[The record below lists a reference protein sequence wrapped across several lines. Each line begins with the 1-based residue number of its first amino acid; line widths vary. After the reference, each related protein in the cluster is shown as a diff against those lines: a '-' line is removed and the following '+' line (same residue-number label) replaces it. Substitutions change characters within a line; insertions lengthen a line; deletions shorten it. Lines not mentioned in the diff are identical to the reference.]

1 MRFCDHAAALS
12 DLRRIMSGTRGTWG
26 VLCGTQRGLLSI
38 LAFLMLFQAYA
49 LRLVMSVA
57 IIPIAKEY
65 GYDDSGTGL
74 VLSSFFIGYMVL
86 QIPAGTLGAWY
97 GGRRIFTLGI
107 LVPSLLTALTPL
119 LAGSLPGLVALRIA
133 IGLTEGVSYPSLH
146 ALMGRW
152 VPAGERSVLLGV
164 MWSGAFMGSALT
176 LPVAGALCSTLG
188 WRSAFYFYAALGVA
202 VAALF
207 WVFTADSP
215 ETHPRIAQ
223 EEVDYIAAHREE
235 HKGAAG
241 GEDPA
246 GDAAPLLLPEDAAA
260 ARSSSSSTSASTLG
274 QATPVPVLRIL
285 LCPPALAC
293 FAAHTTHNW
302 TFYLLLTWL
311 PNYMKA
317 RLGLDLEASTGLAVL
332 PYLACFVGSTL
343 GGGASDWLIAR
354 GWRVATVRKAVLVVG
369 EMVPAAALVAA
380 GYTTDV
386 TTAIA
391 LLTLAL
397 GANGM
402 SQTAYACTPLDIAP
416 HLGGVLMGMQ
426 NTLATIPGIV
436 APLVAG
442 AIVEGR
448 KGQAAPW
455 QEIFYLAGAVATAGV
470 LVYAA
475 LATDQVAPS
484 LQPGYT
490 GPWVCGTGR
499 RARGK
504 GEEGEEGGE
513 A

>member
-1 MRFCDHAAALS
+1 MEA
-12 DLRRIMSGTRGTWG
+12 LRRSC
-26 VLCGTQRGLLSI
+26 VLLCTTQRGILSLLS
-38 LAFLMLFQAYA
+38 FLMLFQAYA
-49 LRLVMSVA
+49 IRVVMSVA
-57 IIPIAKEY
+57 IIPIAKEFA
-65 GYDDSGTGL
+65 YDDNAAGL
-74 VLSSFFIGYMVL
+74 VLSSFFIGYMML

-97 GGRRIFTLGI
+97 GGRRIFALGI
-107 LVPSLLTALTPL
+107 LLPSLLTALTPL
-119 LAGSLPGLVALRIA
+119 LAGNLTALVALRI
-133 IGLTEGVSYPSLH
+133 ITGLTEGVSYPALH

-152 VPAGERSVLLGV
+152 VPAAERSFLLGV

-207 WVFTADSP
+207 WALTADSP

-223 EEVDYIAAHREE
+223 EEADYIVAHRKE
-235 HKGAAG
+235 HKAAAAAPADEDAAG
-241 GEDPA
+241 GS
-246 GDAAPLLLPEDAAA
+246 APLLPEDAAA
-260 ARSSSSSTSASTLG
+260 AHSSGSGSGSSGSSSGALG
-274 QATPVPVLRIL
+274 QASPVPVLRIL

-293 FAAHTTHNW
+293 FAVHTTHNW

-332 PYLACFVGSTL
+332 PYLACFVGSTV
-343 GGGASDWLIAR
+343 GGSASDWLIAR
-354 GWRVATVRKAVLVVG
+354 GWRVVTVRKATLVLG

-386 TTAIA
+386 ATAIA
-391 LLTLAL
+391 LLTVAV
-397 GANGM
+397 GFNGM
-402 SQTAYACTPLDIAP
+402 AQTAYACTPLDIAP

-442 AIVEGR
+442 IIVEGR
-448 KGQAAPW
+448 KGEAAPW
-455 QEIFYLAGAVATAGV
+455 QEIFYLAGAVATCGV
-470 LVYAA
+470 LVYLA
-475 LATDQVAPS
+475 LATDELAPS
-484 LQPGYT
+484 LQPGFE

-499 RARGK
+499 RARRKSEDVAAVELMHG
-504 GEEGEEGGE
+504 
-513 A
+513 